1 MARRPLNMTFGVAG
15 LLNEGQGQARFPN
28 LRIHDLMN
36 AGNSGAHEANA
47 RIQLESYSQLGSYCS
62 RADRSGD
69 SDLGLFTTSLAFE
82 KSLPS
87 RLLSISIPPL
97 S

>member
-47 RIQLESYSQLGSYCS
+47 RIQLGSYCS
-62 RADRSGD
+62 RADRLGD
-69 SDLGLFTTSLAFE
+69 PNRVVITTWLAFE
-82 KSLPS
+82 KKPRVYERILGAEMSHYLG
-87 RLLSISIPPL
+87 L
-97 S
+97 

>member
-47 RIQLESYSQLGSYCS
+47 RIQLGSDCS
-62 RADRSGD
+62 RPDRFGD
-69 SDLGLFTTSLAFE
+69 PNRVVIHYLA
-82 KSLPS
+82 
-87 RLLSISIPPL
+87 RL
-97 S
+97 